1 VNRTQNKTACACHRI
16 AVIVADETAADDFRL
31 RSELAGVLVDCN
43 DRDDDAVLGE
53 MFAFADDNF
62 LDFFQRTGIDENATG
77 GDRFAAEGAIFVEF
91 DAMAVLEEKDFAGD
105 STDLMRERSVAEE
118 MAKFAVHGNE
128 IFWLYQ
134 LQQKLLFLLS
144 GV

>member
-1 VNRTQNKTACACHRI
+1 
-16 AVIVADETAADDFRL
+16 
-31 RSELAGVLVDCN
+31 
-43 DRDDDAVLGE
+43 

-134 LQQKLLFLLS
+134 LQQKFLFFLA
-144 GV
+144 GVTGNVDDAGGVVVVVERAASTLVLGHASDGCWVPGIQARSLEH

>member
-1 VNRTQNKTACACHRI
+1 
-16 AVIVADETAADDFRL
+16 
-31 RSELAGVLVDCN
+31 VLVDCN

-91 DAMAVLEEKDFAGD
+91 DAMAVLEEKNFAGD
-105 STDLMRERSVAEE
+105 QRRLDARAQRGGRGGEIRRARE
-118 MAKFAVHGNE
+118 
-128 IFWLYQ
+128 
-134 LQQKLLFLLS
+134 
-144 GV
+144 